1 VGSTASGL
9 WPVGTS
15 DKERLGIERA
25 SSADL
30 AFLAMDAGKV
40 PQQFA
45 VILILD
51 RPGDLGLPQLRE
63 IISERIVALPRL
75 RQRLIKVPP
84 GCGRPVWIDDPD
96 FDVNRHVREMPCR
109 APGDEPALLETAL
122 RVIMT
127 PLPRWAPLWSLVLI
141 TELAEGA
148 AAVVVVLHHTLADG
162 LGGLNVLAAL
172 VDPGATSDVLFPRP
186 TPTPRSLARDAWLTR
201 FEGLRRAAGSWRSLR
216 RGMFASG
223 GLHPARAAPCSLVQ
237 PTSPHRQMAVIRLDR
252 AQLAAA
258 AHRNE
263 ATANDAVLVAVGG
276 ALHQILQ
283 SRGEFVDPIAIAVPV
298 SGRRPRGGP
307 ALGNLVSPLL
317 VDVPASGS
325 VAERLGQVE
334 AFVAAHK
341 AAASGPAP
349 IAVLGGLF
357 RLLARLGVYRYYM
370 NHQHRF
376 HTLVTH
382 VRGPIEPVMLGGH
395 EVTAAIPVGVGEGG
409 NMTVYFEVL
418 SYADVLTIAVVVDPD
433 HGPDLDDLIRRLQNE
448 LTSIITS
455 R

>member
-1 VGSTASGL
+1 MGSTASGL

-30 AFLAMDAGKV
+30 AFLAMDTGKV

-84 GCGRPVWIDDPD
+84 GWGRPMWIDDPD
-96 FDVNRHVREMPCR
+96 FDVNRHVWDMPCR
-109 APGDEPALLETAL
+109 AQGDEPALLETAL
-122 RVIMT
+122 WVIMT

-141 TELAEGA
+141 TELAEDA
-148 AAVVVVLHHTLADG
+148 AAVVVVLHHALADG

-186 TPTPRSLARDAWLTR
+186 TPTPRSLAREAWLSR

-237 PTSPHRQMAVIRLDR
+237 PTSPHRQMAVIRLHR

-283 SRGEFVDPIAIAVPV
+283 AEESPSIPLPSPCRFPVAGLAVDRHSGILSAHCWSTSQLAAALPNV
-298 SGRRPRGGP
+298 SGKLRRSWLP
-307 ALGNLVSPLL
+307 ARRQRVVQHLSPFWVGCSACSRDLGS
-317 VDVPASGS
+317 
-325 VAERLGQVE
+325 
-334 AFVAAHK
+334 
-341 AAASGPAP
+341 
-349 IAVLGGLF
+349 
-357 RLLARLGVYRYYM
+357 
-370 NHQHRF
+370 
-376 HTLVTH
+376 
-382 VRGPIEPVMLGGH
+382 
-395 EVTAAIPVGVGEGG
+395 TA
-409 NMTVYFEVL
+409 
-418 SYADVLTIAVVVDPD
+418 
-433 HGPDLDDLIRRLQNE
+433 
-448 LTSIITS
+448 IT
-455 R
+455 